1 MGDAQKRHQFLRS
14 ILNQQHAHTHIY
26 MYSITSIIY
35 TYIYY
40 DIYNTYIYTT
50 IHIYIIIHIYIC
62 KLYIYIYIYIYMQVI
77 YIYIYTHASYIH
89 IYPISRS
96 LSLFIYIYTYI
107 MQFWKFFAIA
117 TSDSWRETKTMFSKQ
132 FSSLAFYPHIISVL
146 FVLTI
151 RWCLTSPAMR
161 VGLQD
166 PGKIYGELTRLSCQA
181 THVLNHVD

>member
-1 MGDAQKRHQFLRS
+1 MQV
-14 ILNQQHAHTHIY
+14 I
-26 MYSITSIIY
+26 
-35 TYIYY
+35 YIYAS
-40 DIYNTYIYTT
+40 
-50 IHIYIIIHIYIC
+50 
-62 KLYIYIYIYIYMQVI
+62 YIYIYIHMQVI
-77 YIYIYTHASYIH
+77 YIYISNL
-89 IYPISRS
+89 SLS